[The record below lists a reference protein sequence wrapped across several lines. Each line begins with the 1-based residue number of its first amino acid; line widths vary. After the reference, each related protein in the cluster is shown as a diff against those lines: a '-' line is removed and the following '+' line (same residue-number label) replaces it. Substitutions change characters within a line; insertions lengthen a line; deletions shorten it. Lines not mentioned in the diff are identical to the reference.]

1 MNSLENL
8 HANRIMTVDLGLL
21 DDLEILCALNVEA
34 EKDEFSIDED
44 GDIWGTS
51 IDEEEYED
59 RLTFKTERS
68 LRYYAAS

>member
-1 MNSLENL
+1 MNLLEDL
-8 HANRIMTVDLGLL
+8 HANCMMTVDLGFL

-44 GDIWGTS
+44 GNIWGTS

-59 RLTFKTERS
+59 ILAFRKCTRHD
-68 LRYYAAS
+68 